1 MHGPRDGAT
10 HVTQPQPAKVPKSFV
25 VAVPTSDARSR
36 TQEVLDANRYQAER
50 LYASRDAQRR
60 LVRMLR
66 DADTQLAAKMRT
78 LLPNADGSR
87 TWTQQ
92 DTEATL
98 ALVRMQLA
106 EVQAKLARQLELNG
120 SAARELGA
128 RETTQILEMFEG
140 LNPGSIRPLSIR
152 AAHQLSLGTVA
163 AQYQTSVAR
172 YGMQAITSIQ
182 RDLTAGVLVGRTFD
196 EMTQRLQ
203 RSEPLLSRRWMAERM
218 VRSEAMAAYNL
229 GHMEEMQAQ
238 KAEAFPDLRKKLIE
252 TFDRRT
258 AQDSYVAHGEV
269 RDLNAT
275 FVDGKG
281 RVYLQPPGRPNDR
294 AVVIP
299 WRDAWEEAPATRQRA
314 RVATATPVQ
323 SEEQMPV
330 AAKSPQPVQPVAP
343 RPPLATL
350 PTLDTAALVKR
361 GVSLG
366 VESPALVSSTW
377 GRVFAGRVPTPDA
390 IEAMYSAPRA
400 GIEAKLRMLTVSVSG
415 QPQVIF
421 DLTKKGRV
429 VGEGVR
435 RFERDAAGQLVVHH
449 DWLMLNPRARG
460 KGAGAEISERSLAAY
475 RAMGAREIQL
485 TAGSIGRYT
494 WAKLGYEW
502 GEKAAATKRAELTA
516 YLTRRFGA
524 ARASAIV
531 STAGTDALS
540 VASLSSAEDKA
551 LGKAFLLDRST
562 TEWHGSRAITD

>member
-1 MHGPRDGAT
+1 
-10 HVTQPQPAKVPKSFV
+10 VTQPQPAKVPKSFV

-66 DADTQLAAKMRT
+66 DADTQLARKLAT

-106 EVQAKLARQLELNG
+106 EVQAKLARQLEANG
-120 SAARELGA
+120 VAAREMGA

-152 AAHQLSLGTVA
+152 AAHQLALGTVS

-218 VRSEAMAAYNL
+218 VRTECMSAYNE
-229 GHMEEMQAQ
+229 GHLDEMHAQ
-238 KAEAFPDLRKKLIE
+238 REVAFPDLMKRAIE

-258 AQDSYVAHGEV
+258 AQDSYAVHGQTKKLEEM
-269 RDLNAT
+269 

-281 RVYLQPPGRPNDR
+281 RHYLRPPGRPNDR
-294 AVVIP
+294 GICIP
-299 WRDAWEEAPATRQRA
+299 FRLAWEESPATRQRT
-314 RVATATPVQ
+314 RVADAAPVQ
-323 SEEQMPV
+323 SEEQAPI
-330 AAKSPQPVQPVAP
+330 AAKAQQPAQSVIPAA
-343 RPPLATL
+343 LATL

-390 IEAMYSAPRA
+390 IEAMYSAPKA
-400 GIEAKLRMLTVSVSG
+400 GIEAKLRMMTVNVSG

-449 DWLMLNPRARG
+449 DWLMLNERARG

-502 GEKAAATKRAELTA
+502 SEKAAATKREELTA

-524 ARASAIV
+524 AHATAIV
-531 STAGTDALS
+531 STTGTDALS
-540 VASLSSAEDKA
+540 VASLSRYLIKSA
-551 LGKAFLLDRST
+551 G
-562 TEWHGSRAITD
+562 

>member
-1 MHGPRDGAT
+1 M
-10 HVTQPQPAKVPKSFV
+10 TQPAPAKVPKSFI

-78 LLPNADGSR
+78 LLPNADGTR

-106 EVQAKLARQLELNG
+106 EVQAKLARQLEANG

-152 AAHQLSLGTVA
+152 AAHQLSLGTVS

-182 RDLTAGVLVGRTFD
+182 RELTAGVLIGRTFD
-196 EMTQRLQ
+196 EMTSRLQ

-218 VRSEAMAAYNL
+218 VRTECLSSYNL
-229 GHMEEMQAQ
+229 GHMDEMQAQ
-238 KAEAFPDLRKKLIE
+238 KAEAFPDLKKKLIE

-269 RDLNAT
+269 RELNGL

-281 RVYLQPPGRPNDR
+281 RHYLQPPGRPNDR

-314 RVATATPVQ
+314 RVAAVAPATD
-323 SEEQMPV
+323 EQMPI
-330 AAKSPQPVQPVAP
+330 AARVVPQAPVAP
-343 RPPLATL
+343 AVPGVPFATAAA
-350 PTLDTAALVKR
+350 LDTAALVKR

-366 VESPALVSSTW
+366 VESPSLVASTW
-377 GRVFAGRVPTPDA
+377 GRVFAGRVPTPDT
-390 IEAMYSAPRA
+390 IEAMYSAPTA
-400 GIEAKLRMLTVSVSG
+400 GVTAKLRMMTVNSTG

-449 DWLMLNPRARG
+449 DWLMLNQRARG
-460 KGAGAEISERSLAAY
+460 KGAGAEISANSMASY

-494 WAKLGYEW
+494 WAKLGYQW
-502 GEKAAATKRAELTA
+502 GEKAAATKRTELTA

-524 ARASAIV
+524 ARASAIL
-531 STAGTDALS
+531 STTGTDALS
-540 VASLSSAEDKA
+540 VASLSSAENRA
-551 LGKAFLLDRST
+551 LGKSFLLDRST